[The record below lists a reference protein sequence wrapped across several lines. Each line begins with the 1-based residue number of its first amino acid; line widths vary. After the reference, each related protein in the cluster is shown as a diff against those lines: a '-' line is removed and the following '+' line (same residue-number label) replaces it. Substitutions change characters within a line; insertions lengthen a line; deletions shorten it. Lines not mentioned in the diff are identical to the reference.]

1 MSGKF
6 YADVIARAITEVAN
20 RGICMQLTVALERYD
35 RHVPIFNGAVTPPKG
50 VTLNP
55 IEVGESHDLAHG
67 NSRHRRMLKDREF
80 DIAEMSLASWVAF
93 VAQNPDLPLVGIPI
107 FSRRFFSLGQIYV
120 GAQSTAEKPADLVGR
135 KVGLHSF
142 QTTLSVLAKGDFK
155 REYGIA
161 WQQIHWIC
169 KRPEIIDVD
178 LGAGIKIDWLPP
190 GKDIGVM
197 LMEGE
202 IDAFMSPDPPPS
214 MMARP
219 DGYRRLFRDSR
230 AEELRYFRKYGFYP
244 VMHLL
249 VAKRELVESNPALPH
264 ELMRMFEDAKR
275 IAYGFYND
283 PNYSLAVWLPH
294 QLEQQRQTLGADPFI
309 NGFKANRKNLA
320 QFLEDSHDQKLTKSL
335 LQPETLFH
343 SSTWDT

>member
-1 MSGKF
+1 
-6 YADVIARAITEVAN
+6 
-20 RGICMQLTVALERYD
+20 MQLTVALERYD
-35 RHVPIFNGAVTPPKG
+35 RHVPIFSGVVAPPKG
-50 VTLNP
+50 VTINA

-67 NSRHRRMLKDREF
+67 NSRHRRMLKEREF
-80 DIAEMSLASWVAF
+80 DIAEMSLASWVAA
-93 VAQNPDLPLVGIPI
+93 VAQNSDLPLVGIPI
-107 FSRRFFSLGQIYV
+107 FPRRFFSLGQIYV
-120 GAQSTAEKPADLVGR
+120 GAKSTAEKPTDLIGR

-178 LGAGIKIDWLPP
+178 LGGGFKIEWLPP
-190 GKDIGVM
+190 EKDIGIM

-202 IDAFMSPDPPPS
+202 LDAFMSPDPPAS

-219 DGYRRLFRDSR
+219 DGYRRLFRDSP
-230 AEELRYFRKYGFYP
+230 AEELRYFRKYGFFP
-244 VMHLL
+244 VMHLM
-249 VAKRELVESNPALPH
+249 VAKRELVDSNPTLPH
-264 ELMRMFEDAKR
+264 DLMRMFEDAKR
-275 IAYGFYND
+275 IAYGYYND
-283 PNYSLAVWLPH
+283 PNYSLIVWLRN
-294 QLEQQRQTLGADPFI
+294 QLDQQRETLGADPWI

-320 QFLEDSHDQKLTKSL
+320 QFLDDSYDQRLTKSL

-343 SSTWDT
+343 PSTWDT